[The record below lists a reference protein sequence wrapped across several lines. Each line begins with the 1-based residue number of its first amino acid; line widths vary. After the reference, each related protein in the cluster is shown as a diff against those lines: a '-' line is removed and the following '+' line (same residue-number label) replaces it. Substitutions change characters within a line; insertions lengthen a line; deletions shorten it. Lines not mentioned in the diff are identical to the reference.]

1 MNKIKD
7 NDSRIS
13 EMNFLKARKQVEIAN
28 IQAELRQQEK
38 VLDELIARARLQ
50 TGYDQVKSFVEK
62 KGITLDA
69 ERLQSMIL
77 NQTRRLFTEVGSIS
91 PPKIDYAPPK
101 PKLSTCMRPK
111 SAPTGHK
118 VADLRTREAAEPERS
133 RRPATA
139 LKQAPSKTPKK
150 FYWRRDPLRISSPVK
165 PESAANL
172 DDRTQ
177 GNAWTQEENLEALK
191 RQSGRALYLEVVK
204 EQQLEQR
211 RKEALH
217 YVKAN
222 RRKDLERTLAE
233 ERMQASERIMHL
245 ATQKEIEILQVS
257 N

>member
-165 PESAANL
+165 VSVIVILEPARDVTCVHNQPESAANL

-222 RRKDLERTLAE
+222 RRKDLER
-233 ERMQASERIMHL
+233 
-245 ATQKEIEILQVS
+245 
-257 N
+257 

>member
-1 MNKIKD
+1 MHETQECSD
-7 NDSRIS
+7 RFSTS
-13 EMNFLKARKQVEIAN
+13 CFPQSSN
-28 IQAELRQQEK
+28 I
-38 VLDELIARARLQ
+38 
-50 TGYDQVKSFVEK
+50 
-62 KGITLDA
+62 
-69 ERLQSMIL
+69 
-77 NQTRRLFTEVGSIS
+77 
-91 PPKIDYAPPK
+91 
-101 PKLSTCMRPK
+101 
-111 SAPTGHK
+111 TGHK

-165 PESAANL
+165 VSVIVILEPARDVTCVHNQPESAANL